1 MMVTIQFLSTLGPR
15 VRDKVC
21 LLSRHFSEVT
31 ASLLLDPF
39 SPPGLLGHGSGDFS
53 DPGDIS
59 ENFVLQAR
67 VSLLPLLTLAIPCQH
82 HAPKVRSFHTHRN
95 KRGKLNHQE
104 ENIIL

>member
-1 MMVTIQFLSTLGPR
+1 MMVTIKFLSTLGPR

-21 LLSRHFSEVT
+21 LLSPHFSEVT

-59 ENFVLQAR
+59 ENFVLQAQ
-67 VSLLPLLTLAIPCQH
+67 VSLLPP
-82 HAPKVRSFHTHRN
+82 S
-95 KRGKLNHQE
+95 
-104 ENIIL
+104 